1 MMHSPLSGLVVLDLS
16 LFLAGPYA
24 ALRLQDLGARVIK
37 IERPDGG
44 DPCRN
49 LYKTENSDVSTLF
62 HAINR
67 GKESVALDLKD
78 PADLEAALK
87 LIEKADVVIQNYRP
101 GVADRLGL
109 GYEAVR
115 ARNPRVIYASI
126 SGYGAKGEWA
136 GLPGQDLLA
145 QARSGFMWLNGNA
158 GDPPMPTGLALADI
172 YTGALAAQGILAG
185 LVGRGQTGEGCFI
198 ETSLFEA
205 MLDMQFEMLAD
216 YLNHGRQLPQ
226 RAATANANVN
236 APPPYGVYA
245 TSDGYLAL
253 AMTPLP
259 RLAKLLGIQEDINE
273 AALAR
278 GRERDRF
285 KSVIMDKVA
294 GKSTDDW
301 LAILEPEGIWC
312 APVLNWEQM
321 LETSQ
326 FKTLGMLQSLER
338 SDGSL
343 FHTTALPMT
352 FNGKRPVGQP
362 GAPGLGEHTEA
373 VLSEFVSQ
381 TSDAAAPEVVAG

>member
-1 MMHSPLSGLVVLDLS
+1 MSHSIHMPLKGLTVVDLS

-49 LYKTENSDVSTLF
+49 LYKTKNAEVSTLF

-67 GKESVALDLKD
+67 GKESVALDLKN
-78 PADLEAALK
+78 PADLQAALQ
-87 LIEKADVVIQNYRP
+87 LLDRADVVIQNYRP

-109 GYEAVR
+109 GHQAIS
-115 ARNPRVIYASI
+115 ARNPRIVYASI
-126 SGYGAKGEWA
+126 SGYGAEGEWA

-158 GDPPMPTGLALADI
+158 GDPPTPTGLALADI
-172 YTGALAAQGILAG
+172 YTGALAAQGVLAG
-185 LVGRGQTGEGCFI
+185 LVGRGQTGKGCLV

-216 YLNHGRQLPQ
+216 YLNHGREMPQ
-226 RAATANANVN
+226 RSAVANANVN

-253 AMTPLP
+253 AMTPLE
-259 RLAKLLGIQEDINE
+259 RLAELLGIEGDIDE
-273 AALAR
+273 TLLGR
-278 GRERDRF
+278 GRERDNF
-285 KSVIMDKVA
+285 KSAILDKVA
-294 GKSTDDW
+294 QKTTDEW
-301 LAILEPEGIWC
+301 LEILEPEGIWC

-321 LETSQ
+321 LETPQLKS
-326 FKTLGMLQSLER
+326 LNMLQSLER
-338 SDGSL
+338 SNGSL
-343 FHTTALPMT
+343 FHTTALPIT
-352 FNGKRPVGQP
+352 FNGTRPVGQS
-362 GAPGLGEHTEA
+362 GAPSLGEHTDA
-373 VLSEFVSQ
+373 VLSELTASNVN
-381 TSDAAAPEVVAG
+381 EVVEV